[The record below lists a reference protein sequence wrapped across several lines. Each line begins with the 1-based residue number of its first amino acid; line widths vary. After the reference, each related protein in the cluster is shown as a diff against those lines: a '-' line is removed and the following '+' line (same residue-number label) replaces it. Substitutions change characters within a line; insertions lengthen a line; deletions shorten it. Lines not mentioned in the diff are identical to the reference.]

1 MAFQDITGARLGQV
15 EMTTDYIAMYT
26 CPPNTRTYIKDMS
39 ICNTTAGALTFY
51 VSLVPDQATVGAAN
65 AIYYNT
71 TIAAEDIIHWTGAQI
86 MNAGDTIQVK
96 GSASGVTITVTGG
109 EAI

>member
-26 CPPNTRTYIKDMS
+26 CPPNTRTYIKDISM
-39 ICNTTAGALTFY
+39 CNTHAGAVTVY
-51 VSLVPDQATVGAAN
+51 VNLVPDQATVGPAN

-71 TIAAEDIIHWTGAQI
+71 AIGSADIIHWTGAQI

-96 GSASGVTITVTGG
+96 ASASGVTITVTGG

>member
-1 MAFQDITGARLGQV
+1 MAFQSVTPIRLAQAAV
-15 EMTTDYIAMYT
+15 TVDYLAIYT
-26 CPPNTRTYIKDMS
+26 CPTNARVYIKDMS
-39 ICNTTAGALTFY
+39 MCNTTAGALTVY

-71 TIAAEDIIHWTGAQI
+71 TIDAAGIIHWTGAQI

-96 GSASGVTITVTGG
+96 ASASGVTITVTGG